1 VHRSRMQYCGRR
13 KDVMFCKCIDRL
25 RGTMQPISG
34 QGISRVGVVEMLG
47 VDNSCCSNKRM
58 WVEDDIHSRAEV

>member
-1 VHRSRMQYCGRR
+1 VHSSRMQYCGRR
-13 KDVMFCKCIDRL
+13 KDVMFCTCIDGP
-25 RGTMQPISG
+25 RGATEPIDG
-34 QGISRVGVVEMLG
+34 QGISRVEVVEMLG